1 MIFLYGLLMMSS
13 LERTAHARAAG
24 QYRFEGKRL
33 KRMAS
38 NVLLVVLVLF
48 LANALTHQLP
58 NAIAD
63 FIYRTR

>member
-1 MIFLYGLLMMSS
+1 MIFLHGLLMNS
-13 LERTAHARAAG
+13 LERTVSALRAG
-24 QYRFEGKRL
+24 PLRFEGKCL
-33 KRMAS
+33 KGMAS
-38 NVLLVVLVLF
+38 NALLVVLLLF